1 MSEFKLFAQRM
12 GLVGVTNFLSSIS
25 GIFLLPILS
34 KNLSIGD
41 YGIWAQ
47 VNVTLVLVSYVML
60 LGLPNSMIR
69 FMASLKEREAV
80 QEGFYSIL
88 TIAFFCSLISAIL
101 AYIFSNQLSYALF
114 DNNMAVVALLP
125 LVVLIDP
132 VNNTLFNY
140 FRTYQKTKLHSFF
153 LILNSYMAI
162 VFIAYF
168 IAIGYGIY
176 GAILGF
182 LINKMVLFLLNC
194 LF

>member
-132 VNNTLFNY
+132 VNNTL
-140 FRTYQKTKLHSFF
+140 
-153 LILNSYMAI
+153 
-162 VFIAYF
+162 
-168 IAIGYGIY
+168 
-176 GAILGF
+176 
-182 LINKMVLFLLNC
+182 
-194 LF
+194 